1 MFLCY
6 VIRYP
11 LLHATVCY
19 PLRANP
25 TIFYCYQPNACSLQ
39 SPLCILPVPRSW
51 CSTPTQHS
59 GIFCRLCNIRQKIR
73 SPRYVI
79 AHVWRDNWGYL
90 NEWLVARAI
99 LGRLPSYCCFIFS
112 SFEMS
117 ATSGVTVTVINPL
130 VTSMAGG
137 GSSGSGGSS
146 SSSLATATWRRMLN
160 WTVSPT

>member
-1 MFLCY
+1 MKNNCY
-6 VIRYP
+6 INVKVLFENVCVRVRVRVRPYP
-11 LLHATVCY
+11 
-19 PLRANP
+19 PFP
-25 TIFYCYQPNACSLQ
+25 T
-39 SPLCILPVPRSW
+39 
-51 CSTPTQHS
+51 T
-59 GIFCRLCNIRQKIR
+59 RQKIR

-79 AHVWRDNWGYL
+79 AHAWRDNWGYL